1 MADAGRDFRQLIDDG
16 GQSLTLIVVG
26 RLAFASG
33 GEGGGVAGVLAVDSV
48 AVGVGRVALDADVM
62 DLRRAHLKTP
72 LVISRSTP
80 GKRGRSLHSDPARHD
95 EDSNR
100 HVLGD

>member
-1 MADAGRDFRQLIDDG
+1 M
-16 GQSLTLIVVG
+16 VG

-33 GEGGGVAGVLAVDSV
+33 GEGGGVASVLAVDGI
-48 AVGVGRVALDADVM
+48 AVGVGRIALDADVM
-62 DLRRAHLKTP
+62 DLRRAHLKTQ

-95 EDSNR
+95 EDGNR